1 MKTFIVNV
9 RNLAIAGFFF
19 LLPIVVI
26 LVIATKAWNALT
38 SIGTRMAGVF
48 GVSSILG
55 FKGGH
60 IFAGLLLVAICLVCG
75 LLLRIS
81 LVAAFHR
88 SVEAWMSRHVPG
100 YDTYRVLAEEKLQNK
115 ARILPYASALLRR
128 QECWL
133 PAFVIEHDSRG
144 NYLLFLPDVPET
156 SKGHILFAKE
166 ADVQFITSLTAN
178 EFEASLKSMGKGLLS
193 RFGIA

>member
-26 LVIATKAWNALT
+26 LVIVTKAWNALT
-38 SIGTRMAGVF
+38 SIGTRMAAMF

-60 IFAGLLLVAICLVCG
+60 IFTGLLLVAICIVCG
-75 LLLRIS
+75 LLVRIS
-81 LVAAFHR
+81 FVAAFHR
-88 SVEAWMSRHVPG
+88 SVEAWMSKYVPG

-133 PAFVIEHDSRG
+133 PAYVIEHDSRG
-144 NYLLFLPDVPET
+144 NYVLFVPDVPET
-156 SKGHILFAKE
+156 SKGHILLAKE
-166 ADVQFITSLTAN
+166 ADVQLIASLTAN

-193 RFGIA
+193 KFGVA